1 MKKCI
6 SFCLLCLAACGSL
19 ISCANQTDEMSQDTL
34 LSSSIQES
42 SMEESS
48 IEEVSSE
55 VEELVLGEDQTVDMA
70 AEPYLLKFRNQYPN
84 AQITKIRGQIMGQSG
99 VPTMVIEGIEGD
111 KKYANKYVNNG
122 TISRVGNVESEI
134 TEEDR
139 ANQAKALT
147 PIEWNDVL
155 TLNQLKEIAWNEES
169 GELVDWSLCVVYGKQ
184 VYLSPSKSEKNES
197 EENNE

>member
-1 MKKCI
+1 MKRCI

-70 AEPYLLKFRNQYPN
+70 VEPYLLKFQNQYPN

-99 VPTMVIEGIEGD
+99 VPTMVIEGFEGD
-111 KKYANKYVNNG
+111 KKYANKYANNG

-147 PIEWNDVL
+147 PIEWDDVL
-155 TLNQLKEIAWNEES
+155 TLNQL
-169 GELVDWSLCVVYGKQ
+169 LQFV
-184 VYLSPSKSEKNES
+184 
-197 EENNE
+197 